1 MMFPLKERAYKLD
14 KQTGCK
20 KMKVSMHIVTSK
32 LSN

>member
-1 MMFPLKERAYKLD
+1 MMFPLKVKVYKTN
-14 KQTGCK
+14 KTGRK